1 MRNFS
6 ILLCLLMLSAIPAL
20 ANDHEHGNTKTKHKA
35 DVQIHGEYLE
45 SRNADV
51 WVGAC
56 FANAEIGT
64 VGDQA
69 IMAWRIAGGSWN
81 GVQLAG
87 LSVVGVVKA
96 AATLG
101 SNYDNPYPAKAM
113 LIFDSKAND
122 EQRAALTAF
131 VKAMGDKLYEN
142 IVQTTSA
149 PISFV
154 MEYQGEHPMVG
165 QMKAGDL
172 AAIRTRLVSDK
183 DHICG
188 HEDVF
193 FQPLAAT
200 LHAMPSVAL
209 VDSFKGEG
217 LGVSWTLSDKRSAF
231 VGTFAK

>member
-1 MRNFS
+1 MRKFS
-6 ILLCLLMLSAIPAL
+6 TILCLLAFTVIPAF
-20 ANDHEHGNTKTKHKA
+20 ANDHDHSKHKA
-35 DVQIHGEYLE
+35 NTQIHGEYLE

-56 FANAEIGT
+56 FANSEIGL

-81 GVQLAG
+81 GVKLDG

-96 AATLG
+96 ASTLG
-101 SNYDNPYPAKAM
+101 STYDNPYPAKAI
-113 LIFDSKAND
+113 LIFDSKATD
-122 EQRAALTAF
+122 EQCVALTAF
-131 VKAMGDKLYEN
+131 VKAMGGKLYET
-142 IVQTTSA
+142 IVRTESA
-149 PISFV
+149 PISFA
-154 MEYQGEHPMVG
+154 MEYQGEHPTVG
-165 QMKAGDL
+165 TMKAGEL

-183 DHICG
+183 DHLCG

-193 FQPLAAT
+193 FEPLAPTVHSMA
-200 LHAMPSVAL
+200 SVAL
-209 VDSFKGEG
+209 VDSFKGVG

>member
-1 MRNFS
+1 MRKFS
-6 ILLCLLMLSAIPAL
+6 IILSLLALTAIPAF
-20 ANDHEHGNTKTKHKA
+20 ANDHDHSKHKA
-35 DVQIHGEYLE
+35 STQIHGDYLE

-56 FANAEIGT
+56 YANAEIGT

-69 IMAWRIAGGSWN
+69 MMAWRIADGSWN
-81 GVQLAG
+81 GVKLGG

-96 AATLG
+96 ASTLG

-113 LIFDSKAND
+113 LIFDSKANE
-122 EQRAALTAF
+122 EQRAALQSF
-131 VKAMGDKLYEN
+131 VQAMGGQLYEN
-142 IVQTTSA
+142 IVKTMNA
-149 PISFV
+149 PISIEV
-154 MEYQGEHPMVG
+154 EYQGEHPTVG
-165 QMKAGDL
+165 KMKAGEI

-183 DHICG
+183 DHVCG

-193 FQPLAAT
+193 FEPLAAMQ
-200 LHAMPSVAL
+200 HAMPSVAL

-217 LGVSWTLSDKRSAF
+217 LGVSWTLSEKRSAF

>member
-1 MRNFS
+1 MRKFS
-6 ILLCLLMLSAIPAL
+6 TILCLLALSLIPAL
-20 ANDHEHGNTKTKHKA
+20 AKDHDHSKLKA
-35 DVQIHGEYLE
+35 EVQIHGEYIE

-69 IMAWRIAGGSWN
+69 MMAWRIAGGSWN
-81 GVQLAG
+81 GVKLDG

-96 AATLG
+96 TSTLG

-113 LIFDSKAND
+113 LIFDSKANE

-131 VKAMGDKLYEN
+131 VKAMGGQLYEN
-142 IVQTTSA
+142 IVKTTSA
-149 PISFV
+149 PIRIAL
-154 MEYQGEHPMVG
+154 EYQGEHPTVG
-165 QMKAGDL
+165 TMKAGEI

-183 DHICG
+183 DHVCG

-217 LGVSWTLSDKRSAF
+217 LGVSWTLSEKRSAF
-231 VGTFAK
+231 IGTFAK

>member
-1 MRNFS
+1 MRKFS
-6 ILLCLLMLSAIPAL
+6 MILCLLALSLIPAL
-20 ANDHEHGNTKTKHKA
+20 ANDPDHSNHKA
-35 DVQIHGEYLE
+35 TTQIHGEYLE

-81 GVQLAG
+81 GVKLDG

-101 SNYDNPYPAKAM
+101 STYDNPYPAKAM
-113 LIFDSKAND
+113 LIFDSKANE
-122 EQRAALTAF
+122 EQRVALQSF
-131 VKAMGDKLYEN
+131 VQAMGGKLYET
-142 IVQTTSA
+142 IVKTTSA
-149 PISFV
+149 PISFEV
-154 MEYQGEHPMVG
+154 EYQGEHPMVG
-165 QMKAGDL
+165 KMKAGEI

-183 DHICG
+183 DHLCG

-217 LGVSWTLSDKRSAF
+217 LGVSWMLSEKRSAF

>member
-1 MRNFS
+1 MRKFS
-6 ILLCLLMLSAIPAL
+6 TILCLLALSVVPAF
-20 ANDHEHGNTKTKHKA
+20 ANDEHSKHKA
-35 DVQIHGEYLE
+35 EVQIHGEYIE

-56 FANAEIGT
+56 FANSEIGT

-69 IMAWRIAGGSWN
+69 MMAWRIAGGSWN
-81 GVQLAG
+81 GVKLDG

-96 AATLG
+96 ASTLG
-101 SNYDNPYPAKAM
+101 SSYDNPYPAKAM
-113 LIFDSKAND
+113 LIFDSKANE
-122 EQRAALTAF
+122 EQRAALQSF
-131 VKAMGDKLYEN
+131 VQAMGGKLYET
-142 IVQTTSA
+142 IVKTTSA
-149 PISFV
+149 PISLEI
-154 MEYQGEHPMVG
+154 EYHGEHPIVG
-165 QMKAGDL
+165 KMKAGEI

-193 FQPLAAT
+193 FEPLAAM

-217 LGVSWTLSDKRSAF
+217 LGVSWTLSEKRSAF
-231 VGTFAK
+231 IGTFAK